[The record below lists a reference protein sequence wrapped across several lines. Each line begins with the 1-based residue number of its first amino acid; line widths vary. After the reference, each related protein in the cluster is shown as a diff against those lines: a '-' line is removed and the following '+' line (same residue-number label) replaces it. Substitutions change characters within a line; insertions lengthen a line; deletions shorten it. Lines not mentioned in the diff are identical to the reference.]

1 MDYQTLGESSSHS
14 GEKEKKEKEK
24 KNRKEKGKKDNW
36 WVSPIGMFVERTTS

>member
-24 KNRKEKGKKDNW
+24 KNRKEKGKKT
-36 WVSPIGMFVERTTS
+36 IGGYLPLVCL